1 MDLVAKEA
9 TLFDVIGT
17 LFTAV
22 TFHELFKEAALNG
35 NEKLEFGIQWQE
47 VLSELQ
53 ASMTAVDDCSSYD
66 EAVLRARFDE
76 IDSSGDGSLDE
87 DELLQVFEALGSPV
101 TPNLIANLIR
111 LADDDGAFLLN
122 CSTGPA
128 GLVRH
133 SKRNAFVLTPLL
145 PSSGNGTIEWPEFLK
160 IFQVLERMEEKEKQK
175 RLAGGFDDAAGA
187 VKPTG
192 QSLKVPA

>member
-1 MDLVAKEA
+1 MMMEEQEAVAVMEEMVDVAEMEGVEA
-9 TLFDVIGT
+9 EPRLLMRTAGEAIRWLGT
-17 LFTAV
+17 YDATRLGHGGRLTRSAPQLTTPLLPPQLFTAV

-128 GLVRH
+128 
-133 SKRNAFVLTPLL
+133 A
-145 PSSGNGTIEWPEFLK
+145 
-160 IFQVLERMEEKEKQK
+160 
-175 RLAGGFDDAAGA
+175 
-187 VKPTG
+187 
-192 QSLKVPA
+192 

>member
-1 MDLVAKEA
+1 M
-9 TLFDVIGT
+9 
-17 LFTAV
+17 
-22 TFHELFKEAALNG
+22 
-35 NEKLEFGIQWQE
+35 
-47 VLSELQ
+47 
-53 ASMTAVDDCSSYD
+53 
-66 EAVLRARFDE
+66 
-76 IDSSGDGSLDE
+76 DE

-187 VKPTG
+187 VKPTAQG
-192 QSLKVPA
+192 LKVPA

>member
-1 MDLVAKEA
+1 MGRVS
-9 TLFDVIGT
+9 GT
-17 LFTAV
+17 AGASRAAPQLTTPHLPPQLFTAV

-87 DELLQVFEALGSPV
+87 EELLQVFEALGSPV

-128 GLVRH
+128 
-133 SKRNAFVLTPLL
+133 A
-145 PSSGNGTIEWPEFLK
+145 
-160 IFQVLERMEEKEKQK
+160 
-175 RLAGGFDDAAGA
+175 
-187 VKPTG
+187 
-192 QSLKVPA
+192 

>member
-1 MDLVAKEA
+1 MGRVS
-9 TLFDVIGT
+9 GT
-17 LFTAV
+17 AGASRAAPQLTTPHLPPQLFTAV

-133 SKRNAFVLTPLL
+133 SKRNAFVLTP
-145 PSSGNGTIEWPEFLK
+145 
-160 IFQVLERMEEKEKQK
+160 
-175 RLAGGFDDAAGA
+175 
-187 VKPTG
+187 
-192 QSLKVPA
+192 SLSLIHI